1 MEPKNEGVPLK
12 LGGNDYVLPPLNLAA
27 LEKYWPV
34 IESWGEPPASLVGRL
49 SEGAELLHAA
59 LVRNYEDLTLA
70 EVKEGLD
77 LANFPA
83 ALAQL
88 LEVSGLVRRLPGEP
102 QAGSVPIGDT
112 SIPG

>member
-1 MEPKNEGVPLK
+1 MPLR
-12 LGGNDYVLPPLNLAA
+12 LGSLGSVLPPLNLAA
-27 LEKYWPV
+27 LERYWAL

-59 LVRNYEDLTLA
+59 LVRNYPELSLA

-88 LEVSGLVRRLPGEP
+88 LEVSGLMAGAFRGNRRRGASRLGISLFPG
-102 QAGSVPIGDT
+102 
-112 SIPG
+112 